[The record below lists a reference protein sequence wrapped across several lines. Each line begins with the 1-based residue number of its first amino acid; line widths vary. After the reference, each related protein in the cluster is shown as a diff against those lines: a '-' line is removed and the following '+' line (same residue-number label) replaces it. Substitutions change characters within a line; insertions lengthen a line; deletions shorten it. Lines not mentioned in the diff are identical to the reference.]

1 MGVGVGVGVG
11 RVIVAL
17 VAAPGRFLR
26 EFGSGVWNADDGQKP
41 IVGRYVGFV
50 NRMLL
55 LLLLLLLLMMM
66 MMTMMTMMCLPGL

>member
-1 MGVGVGVGVG
+1 VGVGVGVG
-11 RVIVAL
+11 RVIAAL

-41 IVGRYVGFV
+41 IVGRYVGIV

-55 LLLLLLLLMMM
+55 LLLLM
-66 MMTMMTMMCLPGL
+66 MMTMTMTMTMMGLPGL